1 MGDSSCL
8 KRVIPVLQ
16 FLQRPRKNWRNW
28 LKVGIDPQPSRL
40 HHGVMIMP
48 SYNHK
53 KVQAWY
59 EGFPMLDIEEYDKE
73 RYMNK
78 QFSKSGTIDKSL
90 LDE

>member
-1 MGDSSCL
+1 
-8 KRVIPVLQ
+8 
-16 FLQRPRKNWRNW
+16 
-28 LKVGIDPQPSRL
+28 
-40 HHGVMIMP
+40 MIMP

-78 QFSKSGTIDKSL
+78 QFSKSGTKDESL
-90 LDE
+90 LDD